1 MAIFARSSLRLLV
14 AASGC
19 LATLFT
25 VPALAQLEEIVVT
38 AERREGD
45 IQEVPL
51 AVSAFGVEQIERL
64 QISQAADLQRYV
76 PSLNMFNNITHPS
89 NLSLSLRGGLQ
100 QDASLVVAESPIGI
114 YIDDIYIARLNA
126 NNVTLSDIERVEV
139 LRGPQGTLY
148 GRNTGYGAIKF
159 ITRNPGE
166 DVWFNATAGVGNE
179 DQLLFKASAGGPI
192 GKGFAAS
199 LSGQYKEKGGEW
211 FNVTENV
218 DTGEEKNTAIRG
230 KLRYIGSE
238 RLDAVLS
245 VSWSKAENDSL
256 QLVNGITPNV
266 PANRQFTTDD
276 LVFPNGEWAV
286 ATPFGQ
292 LDPPP
297 LKDRPQ
303 AETEQFLVGFT
314 LSYDISDRMTL
325 KSITGFLKTEDF
337 FHTDFK
343 GDGTGFTGASEAE
356 ANQFSQEL
364 QLLGNAMD
372 QRLNYI
378 VGLYFLN
385 EDSDQT
391 FGWHF
396 VTPLSQSLIQVE
408 TDSFAIFGQADYH
421 LTDRLKFTA
430 GLRYTK
436 DDKKF
441 EFDFERLPTNI
452 FNVIIPPGGL
462 FPPIMERIT
471 SNDSFEDV
479 TPKFGL
485 DYTLQD
491 VGVADSLLFYV
502 QAAKGFKGGGYSAIA
517 LVSTDPVGV
526 YQPETNWTYEGGIKA
541 DWFDN
546 RLRTNLALF
555 FSDIE
560 DIQQNSTANAAPGA
574 FEFPV
579 DNVADAEIK
588 GLEFELSFFP
598 IQGLNIFASGALL
611 DGEYKNLKPGGA
623 AANAPAD
630 FGVEAQTPQ
639 TPDYQINVGASYTF
653 DFPGELIGDVVIG
666 ADYYTIDEY
675 VTAAT
680 NDFRN
685 SGWDIWNAF
694 ISADIG
700 DNWQAKLTGKNL
712 ADDFIIT
719 SGSRGLGGFVA
730 LPPREYL
737 FTLSYHYGK

>member
-1 MAIFARSSLRLLV
+1 MAIFARSSLWLRAV
-14 AASGC
+14 ASGC
-19 LATLFT
+19 LASLFAM
-25 VPALAQLEEIVVT
+25 PAVAQLEEIVVT
-38 AERREGD
+38 AERRESD
-45 IQEVPL
+45 IQAVPL
-51 AVSAFGVEQIERL
+51 AVSAFGFEQIEKL
-64 QISQAADLQRYV
+64 QINQAADLQRYV

-114 YIDDIYIARLNA
+114 YIDDIYIARLNG

-159 ITRNPGE
+159 ITRDPGE
-166 DVWFNATAGVGNE
+166 ESWLNASIGAGNDG
-179 DQLLFKASAGGPI
+179 QLLFKASVGGPL
-192 GKGFAAS
+192 GDAFAGS
-199 LSGQYKEKGGEW
+199 LSGQYKEKDGQW
-211 FNVTENV
+211 FNVAENV
-218 DTGEEKNTAIRG
+218 DTGEEKNTAVRG
-230 KLRYIGSE
+230 KLRYIGND
-238 RLDAVLS
+238 RLDAILT
-245 VSWSKAENDSL
+245 VSWSDADNDSL

-266 PANRQFTTDD
+266 PSNQQFTTDD

-286 ATPFGQ
+286 ATPFAQ
-292 LDPPP
+292 LAPPP
-297 LKDRPQ
+297 LRDRPQ
-303 AETEQFLVGFT
+303 AETEQLLVGFT
-314 LSYDISDRMTL
+314 LAYDLGNNMTL
-325 KSITGFLKTEDF
+325 KSITGFLNTEDF
-337 FHTDFK
+337 FHTDFQ
-343 GDGTGFTGASEAE
+343 GSGTGFTGASEVDAD
-356 ANQFSQEL
+356 QFSQEL
-364 QLLGNAMD
+364 QLLGSAMD

-378 VGLYFLN
+378 LGLYFLN
-385 EDSDQT
+385 EESDQT

-396 VTPLSQSLIQVE
+396 FFPLSTSLIQAE
-408 TDSFAIFGQADYH
+408 TDSFAVFGQADYQ
-421 LTDRLKFTA
+421 LTEHLKFTA

-436 DDKKF
+436 DEKDF
-441 EFDFERLPTNI
+441 EFNFERLAGN
-452 FNVIIPPGGL
+452 FFDVVVAPGF
-462 FPPIMERIT
+462 FPPMMDRIARQD
-471 SNDSFEDV
+471 NFEDV
-479 TPKFGL
+479 TPKFGI
-485 DYTLQD
+485 DYALED
-491 VGVADSLLFYV
+491 VGAADSLLFYF

-517 LVSTDPVGV
+517 LVSSDPVGV

-579 DNVADAEIK
+579 ENVADAEIK
-588 GLEFELSFFP
+588 GLEFEISLVP
-598 IQGLNIFASGALL
+598 VDGLNIFASGSLL

-623 AANAPAD
+623 AANALAN

-639 TPDYQINVGASYTF
+639 TPDFQVNVGFDYTI
-653 DFPGELIGDVVIG
+653 DVPGDLIGDVSVG
-666 ADYYTIDEY
+666 ADYYKIDDY
-675 VTAAT
+675 ITAAT

-700 DNWQAKLTGKNL
+700 ENWQAKVTGKNL
-712 ADDFIIT
+712 ADDFIVT

-730 LPPREYL
+730 LPPREIL
-737 FTLSYHYGK
+737 FTLTYRYGQ